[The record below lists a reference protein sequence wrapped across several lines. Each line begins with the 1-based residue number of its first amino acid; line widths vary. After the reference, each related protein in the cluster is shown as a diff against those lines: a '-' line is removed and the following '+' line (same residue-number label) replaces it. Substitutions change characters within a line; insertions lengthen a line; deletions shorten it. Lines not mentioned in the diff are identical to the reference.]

1 MNRRDFGIA
10 VGSGVVGATV
20 AATTSFAQSAQ
31 PRPAAERPAQPA
43 SGRKKAAMFASAN
56 GQATVEGMQFVARHG
71 VFHVDCNPPK
81 VTPGVGWDY
90 ADAMRQQEF
99 CAKYNVK
106 IESYHIPV
114 DRSIMLGIPARDEHI
129 KMMQQMIEVAGKAGI
144 RALFYNTVL
153 DGNLRTGF
161 TGPDPKRGNVSYNTW
176 DYQEAL
182 KRNEGLTEAGI
193 VSVDT
198 TYERIKYMLDRLIPV
213 AEKYKVQLGNHP
225 ADPATHEGY
234 RGITRWNS
242 PDIFKGFQRFI
253 AMYDSPYHGLNLCV
267 GVTGESV
274 KDPKTEVPPIVKW
287 LGERNKVFNI
297 HFRNIKGGWDHFM
310 EVSVDDGDTDMVAVM
325 RTLRDVGYQYGI
337 QPDHTL
343 RQPEPADPGA
353 GQQYTAFVFGYIKA
367 LIAAVN
373 SEA

>member
-10 VGSGVVGATV
+10 VASGVTGA
-20 AATTSFAQSAQ
+20 ALANTTSLAQTRATPRATQSAS
-31 PRPAAERPAQPA
+31 AK
-43 SGRKKAAMFASAN
+43 KKAAMFASAN
-56 GQATVEGMQFVARHG
+56 GQATVEGMQYVARHG
-71 VFHVDCNPPK
+71 VFHVDCNAPK
-81 VTPGVGWDY
+81 TIPGVGWDY
-90 ADAMRQQEF
+90 ADAMQQQEF

-106 IESYHIPV
+106 IESHHIPV
-114 DRSIMLGIPARDEHI
+114 HQSIMLGTPERDENI
-129 KMMQQMIEVAGKAGI
+129 KQMQQMIEVAGKAGI

-153 DGNLRTGF
+153 NGNLRTGF
-161 TGPDPKRGNVSYNTW
+161 TGPDTKRGNVSYNTW

-198 TYERIKYMLDRLIPV
+198 TFERIKYMLDRLIPV
-213 AEKYKVQLGNHP
+213 AEEYKVQLGNHP

-234 RGITRWNS
+234 RGVTRWNS

-287 LGERNKVFNI
+287 LGARNKLFNI
-297 HFRNIKGGWDHFM
+297 HFRNIRGGWDHFM
-310 EVSVDDGDTDMVAVM
+310 EVSVDDGDIDMVAVM
-325 RTLRDVGYQYGI
+325 RTLRDVGYPYGI

-343 RQPEPADPGA
+343 RQPDGGDSGA
-353 GQQYTAFVFGYIKA
+353 GRQYTAFVFGYIKA

-373 SEA
+373 SET